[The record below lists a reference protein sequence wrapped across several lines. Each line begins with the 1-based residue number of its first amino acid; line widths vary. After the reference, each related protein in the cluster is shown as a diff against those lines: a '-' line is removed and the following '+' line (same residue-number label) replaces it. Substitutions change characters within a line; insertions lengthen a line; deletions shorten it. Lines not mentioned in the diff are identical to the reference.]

1 MQGGPGRRRPGRE
14 VYMIRRLVAVLV
26 ILLLLI
32 LLVPRAC
39 GALFGSCEQPAP
51 VVPEKTF
58 VTSEQPAP
66 VVPEKTLVTGEGT
79 TNGAGETTEQGITSV
94 SPP

>member
-1 MQGGPGRRRPGRE
+1 
-14 VYMIRRLVAVLV
+14 MIRRLVAVLV
-26 ILLLLI
+26 ILFLLI

-39 GALFGSCEQPAP
+39 GTLLGSGEEPAP

-58 VTSEQPAP
+58 VT
-66 VVPEKTLVTGEGT
+66 GEGT
-79 TNGAGETTEQGITSV
+79 TNGAVETTEQGVTSV

>member
-26 ILLLLI
+26 ILFLLI

-39 GALFGSCEQPAP
+39 VALLGSGEEPAP

-58 VTSEQPAP
+58 VT
-66 VVPEKTLVTGEGT
+66 GEDT
-79 TNGAGETTEQGITSV
+79 TNGTGETTERGITSV
-94 SPP
+94 SSP